1 MGPALENAQVHFQ
14 TMSSSSFQGNPTTG
28 KAGEWVTVDICVPQH
43 LAQGLVHSWSR
54 RGLASSERAGELNP
68 KWKGETSK
76 GGNGLKLNSPVGW
89 IMSGQA
95 VERKEGR
102 TSLNCHSHLLW
113 QHTGSEAV
121 STTRPSVTCLV
132 LRSPHS
138 PSPELSP
145 SQRQTRAA
153 F

>member
-14 TMSSSSFQGNPTTG
+14 TVASSSFRGNATTG

-54 RGLASSERAGELNP
+54 RGLASSERAGGLNP
-68 KWKGETSK
+68 KGEGETSK
-76 GGNGLKLNSPVGW
+76 GGSGLKLNSPVGW
-89 IMSGQA
+89 ITSGQA

-102 TSLNCHSHLLW
+102 TSLNGPSHLLW
-113 QHTGSEAV
+113 HHTSSEAV
-121 STTRPSVTCLV
+121 STTLASVRCLV

-138 PSPELSP
+138 PS
-145 SQRQTRAA
+145 
-153 F
+153 